1 MAVEAFYVQLLFD
14 ERVAGANDAGWVSVA
29 LIPSTPAAFSRAL
42 AAYHEFRHPRAG
54 TPVGVPVVSE
64 AEIRR
69 EGGERAVRRAA
80 AGLTAL
86 AFELGRA
93 A

>member
-1 MAVEAFYVQLLFD
+1 MAAEAFYVQLLFD
-14 ERVAGANDAGWVSVA
+14 ERVPGANDAGWVSVA
-29 LIPSTPAAFSRAL
+29 LIPSTPAAFERAL
-42 AAYHEFRHPRAG
+42 SAYCDFLHPRAG
-54 TPVGVPVVSE
+54 SPVGVRVVSVT
-64 AEIRR
+64 EIRR

-80 AGLTAL
+80 AGLTAM

>member
-1 MAVEAFYVQLLFD
+1 MAAEAFYVQLLFD

-29 LIPSTPAAFSRAL
+29 LVPGTPTAFERAL
-42 AAYHEFRHPRAG
+42 SSYRDFRHPRAG
-54 TPVGVPVVSE
+54 APVGVRVVTE

-80 AGLTAL
+80 AGLTAM